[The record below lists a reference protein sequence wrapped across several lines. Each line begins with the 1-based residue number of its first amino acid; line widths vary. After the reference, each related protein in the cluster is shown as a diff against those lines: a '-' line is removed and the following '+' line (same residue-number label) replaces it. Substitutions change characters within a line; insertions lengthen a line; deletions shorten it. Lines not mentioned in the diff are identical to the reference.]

1 MPTKKKRIVLA
12 LDDKY
17 LKRLDLLKDK
27 LNTKQYSKVII
38 KLLDIIN
45 IN

>member
-1 MPTKKKRIVLA
+1 MTKKKRIIIA

-17 LKRLDLLKDK
+17 IKQLDEIASK

-38 KLLDIIN
+38 ALLNIIN
-45 IN
+45 IK

>member
-1 MPTKKKRIVLA
+1 MTKKKRIIIA

-17 LKRLDLLKDK
+17 IKQLDDLCVK

-38 KLLDIIN
+38 TLLNIIN
-45 IN
+45 VK